1 MIFENLIRSEVR
13 AEVVARFHTL
23 ARFIG
28 CSADDIAVVVKGE
41 SSFNLKA
48 FNASGG
54 ASGWFQ
60 WMPATAADLGTTTA
74 QIRNMTELQQLDLYE
89 KYIRRLGLQ
98 GKIRNVLDLYLAN
111 FFPAAVGK
119 PLTFLI
125 ADKDG
130 KTDTRI
136 TDTAWLKK
144 VYSQNAGLDQN
155 KDSRITVSDILA
167 WCQRIFPEADFS
179 KTSNQVPFFGSPSS
193 SSFLSGGDG
202 KKSKKSHGKEEK

>member
-1 MIFENLIRSEVR
+1 MIFENLIRAEVR
-13 AEVVARFHTL
+13 AEVVARFKTL

-28 CSADDIAVVVKGE
+28 CSADDIAIVVKGE

-48 FNASGG
+48 YNSSGG

-74 QIRNMTELQQLDLYE
+74 QIRNMNELQQLDLYE

-111 FFPAAVGK
+111 FFPAAVGQK
-119 PLTFLI
+119 LTFLI

-155 KDSRITVSDILA
+155 KDGRITVGDIQA
-167 WCQRIFPEADFS
+167 WCKRIFPEANFNN
-179 KTSNQVPFFGSPSS
+179 TEVPFFGLPSS
-193 SSFLSGGDG
+193 SSLSGGG
-202 KKSKKSHGKEEK
+202 GKSKKPNGKKEK